1 MNELEL
7 RAMIRDAIRGALAD
21 IDLGA
26 NRPRAERVR
35 LASDAD
41 LQQFAR
47 RLAQRC
53 ADPGERDAIARGE
66 VVFRLDVQAAPR
78 TAAAPTPTAGGASAR
93 QPAPRPSEPVTVLA
107 GAVTERH
114 VRAAADNGGRL
125 RLGRRARL
133 TPLARETVRELGVRI
148 EKETAR

>member
-7 RAMIRDAIRGALAD
+7 RAMIRDAIHGALAD
-21 IDLGA
+21 VDLG
-26 NRPRAERVR
+26 RTRTRTEKVH

-47 RLAQRC
+47 RLAERC
-53 ADPGERDAIARGE
+53 ADPVERDAIARGE
-66 VVFRLDVQAAPR
+66 VVFRLDAQGTQR
-78 TAAAPTPTAGGASAR
+78 TPAAPTPATGGTSAQ
-93 QPAPRPSEPVTVLA
+93 QPASRPSEPVTVLA

-125 RLGRRARL
+125 RVGRSARL

-148 EKETAR
+148 EKEAAR